1 MITNLDI
8 IKLYVSVSV
17 HEILFLKTN
26 FILLQVFKKLKVL
39 NVSYSQH
46 LIKIPDFSS
55 VPNLEILIVKG
66 SN

>member
-1 MITNLDI
+1 MDI
-8 IKLYVSVSV
+8 LKLYVSVSV

-26 FILLQVFKKLKVL
+26 FIVLQVFKKLKVI

-46 LIKIPDFSS
+46 LIKILDFSS
-55 VPNLEILIVKG
+55 VPNLEILILKG